1 MRLTLKTLQSE
12 MQRSFAAQSLKMDE
26 MNTNLNE
33 RVDRVLF
40 RLEAHI
46 KETDLRFRENGFA
59 FEGVS
64 RRFEQIDKRFEQ
76 IDKRFEQ
83 VDKRFEE
90 VDRRFEQ
97 IDRRFEEVDRRFE
110 QVDKRFDKVDR
121 QFGILRDEIIE
132 GLSPYF
138 HNLEKMLMNH
148 EERITALEKG
158 RNQA

>member
-1 MRLTLKTLQSE
+1 

-46 KETDLRFRENGFA
+46 KETDLRFRENGLA
-59 FEGVS
+59 FEGIG
-64 RRFEQIDKRFEQ
+64 RRFEQV
-76 IDKRFEQ
+76 DKRFEQ

-97 IDRRFEEVDRRFE
+97 I
-110 QVDKRFDKVDR
+110 DKRFDKVDR